1 MQVCEGRHTLLGDG
15 GVRADHA
22 SKHRRTT
29 CFRGD
34 ARLPPL
40 LNIKQADR
48 EINWTKEIINVSKI
62 PNAKT
67 WQGGLACVCLIDF
80 LTRAIATW
88 RHMAWTGHDMCHMDT
103 CTMMSMFTNLPPV
116 HNVAFLLLWWWSKSI
131 GGCAHTPRSQGQGD
145 SSLLL
150 FTINLF
156 ESFFQATFM
165 REIVDLL
172 LFWKDYFRH
181 QQ

>member
-1 MQVCEGRHTLLGDG
+1 MQVCEGRRTLPGDG

-67 WQGGLACVCLIDF
+67 WQGALACFCLIDF

-88 RHMAWTGHDMCHMDT
+88 RHTAWTGHDMCYMDT
-103 CTMMSMFTNLPPV
+103 CTMVSMFSNLPPV
-116 HNVAFLLLWWWSKSI
+116 HNVASCCS
-131 GGCAHTPRSQGQGD
+131 GDGRSLSVDVHIPQGHRGRVTHLYC
-145 SSLLL
+145 SL
-150 FTINLF
+150 
-156 ESFFQATFM
+156 Q
-165 REIVDLL
+165 
-172 LFWKDYFRH
+172 
-181 QQ
+181 